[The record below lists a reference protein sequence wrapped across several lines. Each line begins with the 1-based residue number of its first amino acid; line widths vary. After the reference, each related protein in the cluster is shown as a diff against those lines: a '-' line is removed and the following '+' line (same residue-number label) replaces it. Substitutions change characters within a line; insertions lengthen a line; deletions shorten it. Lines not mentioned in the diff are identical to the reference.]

1 VVQEHQAL
9 LDGLSGRFVLPGPS
23 GAPSRGRLDVL
34 PTGRNFYSLDSRAV
48 PSPAAWVLGQ
58 KSAQALVERHLQ
70 EHGEFPEQLGLSIW
84 GTATMRTGGD
94 DIAQAM
100 ALMGVRPVWSPGS
113 NRVVDF
119 EVVPTMQ
126 LPYPR
131 VDVTLRVSG
140 FFRDAFPAV
149 IRLLD
154 QAVQAIASYEEPGTG
169 NTIRRHVLARQAEL
183 EAAGATPE
191 VAHREATYRVFGNRA
206 DGYGTGLGGLLD
218 SGQWQQRSDLGK
230 AWLTTGSYAYGQ
242 AGATLAADAFAHQIS
257 QLDAV
262 LHNQDNRE
270 HDILDSDPYYQF
282 QGGMAAAVEALKG
295 SAPTLYHADH
305 ANPEAPRI
313 RTLKEELN
321 RVIRSRVLNP
331 KWIHAMQEHGY
342 KGAFEM
348 AVTVD
353 LVFGYD
359 ATTGLVDD
367 HQYEQ
372 ITDALA
378 LDPDNQAFMRNA
390 NPKALEDMAERLLEA
405 CQRGLWNAS
414 QGHTEALQS
423 LLLSLDEQA
432 EGQTL
437 QSMTP

>member
-1 VVQEHQAL
+1 
-9 LDGLSGRFVLPGPS
+9 
-23 GAPSRGRLDVL
+23 
-34 PTGRNFYSLDSRAV
+34 
-48 PSPAAWVLGQ
+48 
-58 KSAQALVERHLQ
+58 LQ

-154 QAVQAIASYEEPGTG
+154 QAVQAIASYEEPGNG

-183 EAAGATPE
+183 EAAGAAPE
-191 VAHREATYRVFGNRA
+191 AAHREATYRVFGNRA

-218 SGQWQQRSDLGK
+218 SGQWQQRSDLGE

-242 AGATLAADAFAHQIS
+242 AGATLAAESFAHQIS

-262 LHNQDNRE
+262 LQNQDNRE

-331 KWIHAMQEHGY
+331 KWIHAMREHGY

-359 ATTGLVDD
+359 ATTGLIDD

-405 CQRGLWNAS
+405 SQRGLWNAP
-414 QGHTEALQS
+414 QGHMEALQS